1 MGDQLLGEGDT
12 ADNTGTMPPAGNID
26 PNGMQTASTGAAGLA
41 FVALSASGS
50 GDSLASALG
59 WGSHLSQVAT
69 AGLSFASLG
78 RMDLFTIGLILVA
91 LSFLLNVA
99 SLVIRW
105 QNRQALAQY
114 YQREVDRRVQ
124 VVQANADRQKN
135 ASGQGSQPPRPY

>member
-1 MGDQLLGEGDT
+1 MGNQLLGEGDT

-26 PNGMQTASTGAAGLA
+26 PNGMQTASIGAAGLA

-59 WGSHLSQVAT
+59 WGSHPLQVAT

-105 QNRQALAQY
+105 QNRYAAVRYFNRAVEQRAQALC
-114 YQREVDRRVQ
+114 
-124 VVQANADRQKN
+124 ADRLRE
-135 ASGQGSQPPRPY
+135 SQSPAGYPNRPNG